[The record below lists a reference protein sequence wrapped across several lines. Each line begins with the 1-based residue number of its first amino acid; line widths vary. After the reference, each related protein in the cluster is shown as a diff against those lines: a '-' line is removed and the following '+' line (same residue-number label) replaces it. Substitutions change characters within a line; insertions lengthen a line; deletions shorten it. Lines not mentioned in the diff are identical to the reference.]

1 MVTITHIWEVGME
14 DKFHSTAEEEQ
25 KTAQVEEVVTNPQ
38 SQDEENGGSPANTPK
53 EQNKFWQIT
62 KKLSKRWFIDAFT
75 GMAQGLFVTLIAGT
89 IFTTLGQYV
98 FTENNAIGRLLVM
111 AGRLASL
118 LMGAGIGA
126 GIAYRLKMPP
136 LVVLATIV
144 AGFIGAWAD
153 AFIKAGASADA
164 VYALVSGL
172 SSTAGVTKPGNPIGA
187 YVTALMACEISGLVA
202 GKTKLDIILIPV
214 VCLLVS
220 IIGAYVSYPFIWL
233 INMLGKGIAIA
244 TNFTPFFMGI
254 VIAVVM
260 GILLTLPTSSAAIW
274 VAIAT
279 PILTGSDASQIAA
292 MYIAGGAATVGCAC
306 HMVGFAVMS
315 FRENKW
321 GGLVSQG
328 IGTSMLQIP
337 NVMKNPRVLL
347 PPTIAS
353 AICGPLSTCL
363 FKLKCGA
370 SGGGMGTSGLV
381 GVIDIITTTKQL
393 GDKIWVMVL
402 GVILLMF
409 VLPAVLSWAFCL
421 LFRKLNWIKP
431 GDLTLPD

>member
-1 MVTITHIWEVGME
+1 ME
-14 DKFHSTAEEEQ
+14 ENFHSTAEEEQ
-25 KTAQVEEVVTNPQ
+25 KTAQVEEVVINPH
-38 SQDEENGGSPANTPK
+38 SQDDNNENAPK
-53 EQNKFWQIT
+53 VQNKFWQIV

-75 GMAQGLFVTLIAGT
+75 GMSQGLFVTLIAGT
-89 IFTTLGQYV
+89 IFTTLGQYI
-98 FTENNAIGRLLVM
+98 FTENNAIGRLFVI
-111 AGRLASL
+111 AGRIASM

-144 AGFIGAWAD
+144 AGFVGAWAD
-153 AFIKAGASADA
+153 VFITAGTSANA
-164 VYALVSGL
+164 TYTLVSG
-172 SSTAGVTKPGNPIGA
+172 SVRVAGVTKPGNPIGA
-187 YVTALMACEISGLVA
+187 YVTALMACELSGLVA
-202 GKTKLDIILIPV
+202 GKTKLDIIIIPV
-214 VCLLVS
+214 VCLVVS

-244 TNFTPFFMGI
+244 TDFTPFFMGI
-254 VIAVVM
+254 VIAVIM
-260 GILLTLPTSSAAIW
+260 GVLLTLPTSSAAIW

-279 PILTGSDASQIAA
+279 PVLASTDATQITA

-321 GGLVSQG
+321 GGLISQG

-337 NVMKNPRVLL
+337 NVMRNPRILL
-347 PPTIAS
+347 PPVIAS
-353 AICGPLSTCL
+353 AICGPMSTCL
-363 FKLKCGA
+363 FKLMCGA

-381 GVIDIITTTKQL
+381 GVIDIINTTRAQ
-393 GDKIWVMVL
+393 GGKIWLMVL
-402 GVILLMF
+402 GIILLMF

-421 LFRKLNWIKP
+421 LFRKINWIKE
-431 GDLTLPD
+431 GDLKLPD

>member
-1 MVTITHIWEVGME
+1 ME
-14 DKFHSTAEEEQ
+14 EKFHSTAEEEQ
-25 KTAQVEEVVTNPQ
+25 KTAQVEEVVTNPH
-38 SQDEENGGSPANTPK
+38 SQDDNNENASK
-53 EQNKFWQIT
+53 VQNKFWQIV

-89 IFTTLGQYV
+89 IFTTLGQYI
-98 FTENNAIGRLLVM
+98 FTENNAIGRLFVI
-111 AGRLASL
+111 AGRIASM

-144 AGFIGAWAD
+144 AGFVGAWAD
-153 AFIKAGASADA
+153 VFITAGTSANA
-164 VYALVSGL
+164 TYTLVSGIV
-172 SSTAGVTKPGNPIGA
+172 SEAGVTKPGNPIGA
-187 YVTALMACEISGLVA
+187 YVTALMACELSGLVA
-202 GKTKLDIILIPV
+202 GKTKLDIIIIPV
-214 VCLLVS
+214 VCLVVS

-244 TNFTPFFMGI
+244 TDFTPFFMGI
-254 VIAVVM
+254 VIAVIM
-260 GILLTLPTSSAAIW
+260 GVLLTLPTSSAAIW

-279 PILTGSDASQIAA
+279 PVLASTDATQITA

-321 GGLVSQG
+321 GGLISQG

-337 NVMKNPRVLL
+337 NVMRNPRILL
-347 PPTIAS
+347 PPVIAS
-353 AICGPLSTCL
+353 AICGPMSTCL
-363 FKLKCGA
+363 FKLMCGA

-381 GVIDIITTTKQL
+381 GVIDIINTTRAQ
-393 GDKIWVMVL
+393 GGKIWLMVL
-402 GVILLMF
+402 GIILLMF

-421 LFRKLNWIKP
+421 LFRKINWIKE
-431 GDLTLPD
+431 GDLKLPD